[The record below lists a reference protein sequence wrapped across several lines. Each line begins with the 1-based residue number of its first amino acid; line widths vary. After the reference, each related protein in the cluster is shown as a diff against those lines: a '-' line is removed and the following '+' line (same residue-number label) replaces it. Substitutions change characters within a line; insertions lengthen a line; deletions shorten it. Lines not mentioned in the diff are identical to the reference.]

1 MLTRSPSSRSP
12 STRSPSTRSPSSRSP
27 STRSPSTRSPS
38 TRSLSPRSFLIRSL
52 RRRPLDIGWL
62 AAWSL
67 VQALPAVTS
76 GWAIAEAVS
85 QFLAGRTAAGLGW
98 LGLLAL
104 AALAGAYGT
113 RQTYIRLGA
122 IVEPLRDELVELI
135 VAGALARSADTAK
148 PPDTHAVARMTHQA
162 EIVRDSYAGVLTVAC
177 TFVFTVGSTLAGL
190 VTLVPVV
197 LPYVVPPILASV
209 LILRL
214 LLRPFAA
221 RQRMSVIG
229 EEAVADSAAKAVSG
243 LRDVTAC
250 GGENAVMADFG
261 GRVAQQAAAAR
272 SAARIGS
279 ARSLCLAACGW
290 LPLLLVLAAAPSMMR
305 GGVSPARIVG
315 AIAYIGGSLRSALNT
330 LAGGAS
336 AGLVRLTVTLERII
350 EASAP
355 PPAAPPP
362 PAPPPPALRP
372 AASPVVGALSLREVE
387 FGYGRHA
394 EPILRDLSIDIAP
407 GDHLAIV
414 GPSGIGKSSLAG
426 LLAGMLRPTVG
437 EVFLDGISVTR
448 YPPASL
454 PGRRVLIPQEAYV
467 FAGTL
472 AENILYLRASSAAAD
487 RPSAAELDAAAE
499 AVGLCALA
507 SQLGGY
513 NAVVNPATLSAG
525 ERQLIAL
532 TRAYLSPAPIA
543 ILDEATC
550 HLDPAAEMQAEAAFA
565 SRPGTL
571 IVVAHRIT
579 SALRAQRVLVLD
591 GNRAQTGDHASLLA
605 TSAMY
610 QDLVG
615 YWNVTSGSADVQV
628 AETPVS
634 SRSGS
639 RLTRSLAVVHSPT
652 TPAPPPGPPT
662 PPPGPPTTRP
672 GPPTT
677 QPARPPT
684 TPPGPPTTQPAPA
697 PGR

>member
-1 MLTRSPSSRSP
+1 MLTGSLP
-12 STRSPSTRSPSSRSP
+12 TRG
-27 STRSPSTRSPS
+27 
-38 TRSLSPRSFLIRSL
+38 LLIRSL
-52 RRRPLDIGWL
+52 RRRPRDIAWL

-76 GWAIAEAVS
+76 GWAIAESIS
-85 QFLAGRTAAGLGW
+85 QFLAGRTANGLGW

-135 VAGALARSADTAK
+135 IAGALARSADITK

-162 EIVRDSYAGVLTVAC
+162 EIVRDAYAGVLMVAC
-177 TFVFTVGSTLAGL
+177 TFVFTAGSTLAGL
-190 VTLVPVV
+190 VTLVPVT

-250 GGENAVMADFG
+250 GGEDSVTAEFG
-261 GRVAQQAAAAR
+261 ARVAQQAGAAR

-279 ARSLCLAACGW
+279 ARSLCMAAGGW
-290 LPLLLVLAAAPSMMR
+290 LPLLLVLAAAPAMTR
-305 GGVSPARIVG
+305 GGVSPARIIG
-315 AIAYIGGSLRSALNT
+315 AIAYISGSLRSALNT
-330 LAGGAS
+330 LAQGVS
-336 AGLVRLTVTLERII
+336 AGMVRLTVTLDRII
-350 EASAP
+350 EASTP
-355 PPAAPPP
+355 PPDP
-362 PAPPPPALRP
+362 PAVASPAVASPAVASP
-372 AASPVVGALSLREVE
+372 AAGELRLRDVE

-394 EPILRDLSIDIAP
+394 EPIIRDLSIDIAP

-414 GPSGIGKSSLAG
+414 GPSGVGKSSLAG
-426 LLAGMLRPTVG
+426 LLAGMLRPTAG
-437 EVFLDGISVTR
+437 EILLDGIPVTR
-448 YPPASL
+448 HPLASL

-472 AENILYLRASSAAAD
+472 AENILYLRTASGTASGAD
-487 RPSAAELDAAAE
+487 GESGADGAELDAAAE
-499 AVGLCALA
+499 AVGLSALVPR
-507 SQLGGY
+507 LGGY
-513 NAVVNPATLSAG
+513 EAVVNPVALSAG

-550 HLDPAAEMQAEAAFA
+550 HLDPAAEAQAEAAFA
-565 SRPGTL
+565 SRRGTL

-579 SALRAQRVLVLD
+579 SALRAQRILVLD
-591 GNRAQTGDHASLLA
+591 GNRAQAGDHASLLA

-615 YWNVTSGSADVQV
+615 YWSVMSGSADVQV
-628 AETPVS
+628 
-634 SRSGS
+634 
-639 RLTRSLAVVHSPT
+639 
-652 TPAPPPGPPT
+652 
-662 PPPGPPTTRP
+662 
-672 GPPTT
+672 
-677 QPARPPT
+677 
-684 TPPGPPTTQPAPA
+684 
-697 PGR
+697 GREGVAAGD

>member
-1 MLTRSPSSRSP
+1 MLTRGPL
-12 STRSPSTRSPSSRSP
+12 TH
-27 STRSPSTRSPS
+27 
-38 TRSLSPRSFLIRSL
+38 SLLIRSL
-52 RRRPLDIGWL
+52 RRHPRDIAWL

-67 VQALPAVTS
+67 VQALPAVAS

-85 QFLAGRTAAGLGW
+85 QFLAGRTADGLGW

-135 VAGALARSADTAK
+135 VAGALARSADATK

-162 EIVRDSYAGVLTVAC
+162 EIVRDAYAGVLMVAC
-177 TFVFTVGSTLAGL
+177 TFVFTAGSTLAGL
-190 VTLVPVV
+190 VTLVPVT

-214 LLRPFAA
+214 LLRPFAV
-221 RQRMSVIG
+221 RQRRSVIG
-229 EEAVADSAAKAVSG
+229 EEEVADSAAKAVSG

-250 GGENAVMADFG
+250 GGENSVLAEFSARVTRQAD
-261 GRVAQQAAAAR
+261 AAR
-272 SAARIGS
+272 STARTGS
-279 ARSLCLAACGW
+279 ARSLCIAAGGW
-290 LPLLLVLAAAPSMMR
+290 IPLLLVLAAAPSMMR
-305 GGVSPARIVG
+305 GGVAPARIIG
-315 AIAYIGGSLRSALNT
+315 AIAYISGSLRSALNT
-330 LAGGAS
+330 LAQGVS
-336 AGLVRLTVTLERII
+336 AGVVRLTVTLERIV

-355 PPAAPPP
+355 PPAAPSP
-362 PAPPPPALRP
+362 PAPLPTAVPA
-372 AASPVVGALSLREVE
+372 AASPTAGELSLREVE

-394 EPILRDLSIDIAP
+394 EPIIHDLSIDIAA

-426 LLAGMLRPTVG
+426 LLAGMLRPTAG
-437 EVFLDGISVTR
+437 EILLDGISVTR

-454 PGRRVLIPQEAYV
+454 PSRRVLIPQEAYV

-472 AENILYLRASSAAAD
+472 AENILYLRTASAAAD

-499 AVGLCALA
+499 AVGLSGLV
-507 SQLGGY
+507 SRLGGHH
-513 NAVVNPATLSAG
+513 AVVNPAALSAG

-550 HLDPAAEMQAEAAFA
+550 HLDPAAEEQAEAAFA
-565 SRPGTL
+565 SRHGTL

-591 GNRAQTGDHASLLA
+591 GNRAQAGDHASLLA

-615 YWNVTSGSADVQV
+615 YWSVESGSADVRLGREGV
-628 AETPVS
+628 AA
-634 SRSGS
+634 GD
-639 RLTRSLAVVHSPT
+639 
-652 TPAPPPGPPT
+652 
-662 PPPGPPTTRP
+662 
-672 GPPTT
+672 
-677 QPARPPT
+677 
-684 TPPGPPTTQPAPA
+684 
-697 PGR
+697 

>member
-1 MLTRSPSSRSP
+1 MLTRSLL
-12 STRSPSTRSPSSRSP
+12 T
-27 STRSPSTRSPS
+27 
-38 TRSLSPRSFLIRSL
+38 RSL
-52 RRRPLDIGWL
+52 RRRPRDIAWL

-67 VQALPAVTS
+67 VQALPAVAS
-76 GWAIAEAVS
+76 GWAIAEAVT
-85 QFLAGRTAAGLGW
+85 QFLAGRTADGLSW

-104 AALAGAYGT
+104 AALAGAYGA
-113 RQTYIRLGA
+113 RQSFIRLGA

-135 VAGALARSADTAK
+135 VAGALARSADITK

-162 EIVRDSYAGVLTVAC
+162 EIVRDAYAGVLMVAC
-177 TFVFTVGSTLAGL
+177 TFVFTAGSTLAGL
-190 VTLVPVV
+190 VTLVPVT

-229 EEAVADSAAKAVSG
+229 EEAIADSAAKAVSG

-250 GGENAVMADFG
+250 GGENSVTADFG
-261 GRVAQQAAAAR
+261 ARVEQQARAAR

-279 ARSLCLAACGW
+279 VRSLCIAAGGW
-290 LPLLLVLAAAPSMMR
+290 LPLVLVLAAAPSMMR
-305 GGVSPARIVG
+305 GGVAPARIIG
-315 AIAYIGGSLRSALNT
+315 AIAYISGSLRGALNT
-330 LAGGAS
+330 LAQGVS
-336 AGLVRLTVTLERII
+336 AGMVRLTVTLERIV
-350 EASAP
+350 EASL
-355 PPAAPPP
+355 PP
-362 PAPPPPALRP
+362 PAPPSPASMV
-372 AASPVVGALSLREVE
+372 AASMVAASTAAGELRLRDVE

-394 EPILRDLSIDIAP
+394 EPIIRDLSIDIAP

-426 LLAGMLRPTVG
+426 LLAGMLQPTAGQVL
-437 EVFLDGISVTR
+437 LDGLSVTR

-454 PGRRVLIPQEAYV
+454 PDRRVLIPQEAYV

-472 AENILYLRASSAAAD
+472 AENILYLRTASAAAD

-499 AVGLCALA
+499 AVGLSGLV
-507 SQLGGY
+507 SRLGGHQ
-513 NAVVNPATLSAG
+513 AVVNPAALSAG

-550 HLDPAAEMQAEAAFA
+550 HLDPVAEGQAEAAFA
-565 SRPGTL
+565 SRHGTL

-591 GNRAQTGDHASLLA
+591 GNRAQAGDHASLLA

-615 YWNVTSGSADVQV
+615 YWSVTSGSADLRLGREGV
-628 AETPVS
+628 AA
-634 SRSGS
+634 GD
-639 RLTRSLAVVHSPT
+639 
-652 TPAPPPGPPT
+652 
-662 PPPGPPTTRP
+662 
-672 GPPTT
+672 
-677 QPARPPT
+677 
-684 TPPGPPTTQPAPA
+684 
-697 PGR
+697 

>member
-1 MLTRSPSSRSP
+1 MLTRSLL
-12 STRSPSTRSPSSRSP
+12 T
-27 STRSPSTRSPS
+27 
-38 TRSLSPRSFLIRSL
+38 RSL
-52 RRRPLDIGWL
+52 RRRPRDVAWL

-67 VQALPAVTS
+67 VQALPAVAS

-85 QFLAGRTAAGLGW
+85 QFLAGRTADGLGW

-104 AALAGAYGT
+104 AALAGAYGA
-113 RQTYIRLGA
+113 RQSFIRLGA

-135 VAGALARSADTAK
+135 VAGALARSADITK

-162 EIVRDSYAGVLTVAC
+162 EIVRDAYAGVLMVAC
-177 TFVFTVGSTLAGL
+177 TFVFTAGSTLAGL
-190 VTLVPVV
+190 VTLVPVT
-197 LPYVVPPILASV
+197 LPYVIPPILASV

-214 LLRPFAA
+214 LLRPFAV

-229 EEAVADSAAKAVSG
+229 EEAIADSTAKAVSG

-250 GGENAVMADFG
+250 GGENSVTADFG
-261 GRVAQQAAAAR
+261 ARVEQQARAAR

-279 ARSLCLAACGW
+279 VRSLGIAAGGW
-290 LPLLLVLAAAPSMMR
+290 LPLVLVLAAAPSMMR
-305 GGVSPARIVG
+305 GGVAPARIIG
-315 AIAYIGGSLRSALNT
+315 AVAYISGSLRGALNT
-330 LAGGAS
+330 LAQGVS
-336 AGLVRLTVTLERII
+336 AGMVRLTVTLERIV
-350 EASAP
+350 EASL
-355 PPAAPPP
+355 PP
-362 PAPPPPALRP
+362 PAPASPASMV
-372 AASPVVGALSLREVE
+372 AASTVAASTAAGELRLRDVE

-394 EPILRDLSIDIAP
+394 EPIIRDLSIDIAP

-426 LLAGMLRPTVG
+426 LLAGMLQPTAGQVL
-437 EVFLDGISVTR
+437 LDGLSVTR

-454 PGRRVLIPQEAYV
+454 PDRRVLIPQEAYV

-472 AENILYLRASSAAAD
+472 AENILYLRTASAAAD

-499 AVGLCALA
+499 AVGLSGLV
-507 SQLGGY
+507 SRLGGHQ
-513 NAVVNPATLSAG
+513 AVVNPAALSAG

-550 HLDPAAEMQAEAAFA
+550 YLDPAAEGQAEAAFA
-565 SRPGTL
+565 SRHGTL

-591 GNRAQTGDHASLLA
+591 GNRAQAGDHASLLA

-615 YWNVTSGSADVQV
+615 YWSVTSGSADVRLGREGV
-628 AETPVS
+628 AA
-634 SRSGS
+634 GD
-639 RLTRSLAVVHSPT
+639 
-652 TPAPPPGPPT
+652 
-662 PPPGPPTTRP
+662 
-672 GPPTT
+672 
-677 QPARPPT
+677 
-684 TPPGPPTTQPAPA
+684 
-697 PGR
+697 

>member
-1 MLTRSPSSRSP
+1 MLTRSSP
-12 STRSPSTRSPSSRSP
+12 LTRSP
-27 STRSPSTRSPS
+27 
-38 TRSLSPRSFLIRSL
+38 LSRSFLTRSL

-76 GWAIAEAVS
+76 GWAIAEAVG
-85 QFLAGRTAAGLGW
+85 QFMAGRTTAGLGW

-113 RQTYIRLGA
+113 RQTYIRFGA

-162 EIVRDSYAGVLTVAC
+162 EIVRDSYAGVLAVAC

-221 RQRMSVIG
+221 RQRRSVIG

-250 GGENAVMADFG
+250 GGENVVIADFG
-261 GRVAQQAAAAR
+261 ARVAEQAGAAR
-272 SAARIGS
+272 SAARAGS
-279 ARSLCLAACGW
+279 ARSLCIAACGW
-290 LPLLLVLAAAPSMMR
+290 LPLLLVLAAAPSMTR
-305 GGVSPARIVG
+305 GGVSPARIIG
-315 AIAYIGGSLRSALNT
+315 AITYISGSLRTALNT
-330 LAGGAS
+330 LAQGVS
-336 AGLVRLTVTLERII
+336 AGMVRLTVTLERII
-350 EASAP
+350 EASAS
-355 PPAAPPP
+355 PPAAPR
-362 PAPPPPALRP
+362 PATASPE
-372 AASPVVGALSLREVE
+372 AASPVAGELSLRKVE

-394 EPILRDLSIDIAP
+394 EPIICDLSIDIAP

-414 GPSGIGKSSLAG
+414 GPSGVGKSSLVG
-426 LLAGMLRPTVG
+426 LLAGMLRPTAG
-437 EVFLDGISVTR
+437 EVLLDGISMTQ

-454 PGRRVLIPQEAYV
+454 PDRRVLIPQEAYV

-472 AENILYLRASSAAAD
+472 AENILYLRTASAAAD

-499 AVGLCALA
+499 AVGLSALA
-507 SQLGGY
+507 ARLGGY
-513 NAVVNPATLSAG
+513 DAAVNPAALSAG

-532 TRAYLSPAPIA
+532 TRAYLSRAPIA

-550 HLDPAAEMQAEAAFA
+550 YLDPAAEGQAEAAFGN
-565 SRPGTL
+565 RHGML

-591 GNRAQTGDHASLLA
+591 GNRAQVGDHASLLA

-615 YWNVTSGSADVQV
+615 YWSVTSCSADVQV
-628 AETPVS
+628 GWEAGCTAHH
-634 SRSGS
+634 R
-639 RLTRSLAVVHSPT
+639 
-652 TPAPPPGPPT
+652 
-662 PPPGPPTTRP
+662 
-672 GPPTT
+672 
-677 QPARPPT
+677 
-684 TPPGPPTTQPAPA
+684 
-697 PGR
+697 

>member
-1 MLTRSPSSRSP
+1 MLTRSLL
-12 STRSPSTRSPSSRSP
+12 T
-27 STRSPSTRSPS
+27 
-38 TRSLSPRSFLIRSL
+38 RSL
-52 RRRPLDIGWL
+52 RRRPRDVAWL

-67 VQALPAVTS
+67 VQALPAVAS

-85 QFLAGRTAAGLGW
+85 QFLAGRTADGLGW

-104 AALAGAYGT
+104 AALAGAYGA
-113 RQTYIRLGA
+113 RQSFIRLGA

-135 VAGALARSADTAK
+135 VAGALARSADITR

-162 EIVRDSYAGVLTVAC
+162 EIVRDAYAGVLMVAC
-177 TFVFTVGSTLAGL
+177 TFVFTAGSTLAGL
-190 VTLVPVV
+190 VTLVPVT

-229 EEAVADSAAKAVSG
+229 EEAIADSAAKAVSG

-250 GGENAVMADFG
+250 GGENSVTADFG
-261 GRVAQQAAAAR
+261 ARVEQQARAAR

-279 ARSLCLAACGW
+279 VRSLCIAAGGW
-290 LPLLLVLAAAPSMMR
+290 LPLVLVLAAAPSMMR
-305 GGVSPARIVG
+305 GGVAPARIIG
-315 AIAYIGGSLRSALNT
+315 AVAYISGSLRGALNT
-330 LAGGAS
+330 LAQGVS
-336 AGLVRLTVTLERII
+336 AGMVRLTVTLERIV
-350 EASAP
+350 EASL
-355 PPAAPPP
+355 PP
-362 PAPPPPALRP
+362 PAPPPPAP
-372 AASPVVGALSLREVE
+372 PSPASMVAVSMVAASTAAGELRLRDVE

-394 EPILRDLSIDIAP
+394 EPIIHDLSIDIAP

-426 LLAGMLRPTVG
+426 LLAGMLRPTAG
-437 EVFLDGISVTR
+437 EILLDGISVTR

-454 PGRRVLIPQEAYV
+454 PSRRVLIPQEAYV

-472 AENILYLRASSAAAD
+472 AENILYLRTASAAAD

-499 AVGLCALA
+499 AVGLSALV
-507 SQLGGY
+507 SRLGGHH
-513 NAVVNPATLSAG
+513 AVVNPAALSAG

-532 TRAYLSPAPIA
+532 TRAYLSAAPIA

-550 HLDPAAEMQAEAAFA
+550 HLDPAAEGQAEAAFA
-565 SRPGTL
+565 SRHGTL

-591 GNRAQTGDHASLLA
+591 GNRARAGDHASLLA

-615 YWNVTSGSADVQV
+615 YWSVTSGSADVRLGREGV
-628 AETPVS
+628 AA
-634 SRSGS
+634 GD
-639 RLTRSLAVVHSPT
+639 
-652 TPAPPPGPPT
+652 
-662 PPPGPPTTRP
+662 
-672 GPPTT
+672 
-677 QPARPPT
+677 
-684 TPPGPPTTQPAPA
+684 
-697 PGR
+697 

>member
-1 MLTRSPSSRSP
+1 MLTRSLL
-12 STRSPSTRSPSSRSP
+12 T
-27 STRSPSTRSPS
+27 
-38 TRSLSPRSFLIRSL
+38 RSL
-52 RRRPLDIGWL
+52 RRRPRDIAWL

-67 VQALPAVTS
+67 VQALPAVAS

-85 QFLAGRTAAGLGW
+85 QFLDGRTADGLGW

-104 AALAGAYGT
+104 AALAGAYGA

-135 VAGALARSADTAK
+135 VAGALARSADITK

-162 EIVRDSYAGVLTVAC
+162 EIVRDAYAGVLMVAC
-177 TFVFTVGSTLAGL
+177 TFVFTAGSTLAGL
-190 VTLVPVV
+190 VTLVPVT

-229 EEAVADSAAKAVSG
+229 EEAIADSAAKAVSG

-250 GGENAVMADFG
+250 GGENSVTADFG
-261 GRVAQQAAAAR
+261 ARVEQQARAAR

-279 ARSLCLAACGW
+279 VRGLCIGAGGW
-290 LPLLLVLAAAPSMMR
+290 LPLVLVLAAAPSMMR
-305 GGVSPARIVG
+305 GGVAPARIIG
-315 AIAYIGGSLRSALNT
+315 AIAYISGSLRGALNT
-330 LAGGAS
+330 LAQGVS
-336 AGLVRLTVTLERII
+336 AGMVRLTVTLERIV
-350 EASAP
+350 EASL
-355 PPAAPPP
+355 PP
-362 PAPPPPALRP
+362 PAPPPPAP
-372 AASPVVGALSLREVE
+372 PSPASMVAASTAAGELSLRDVE

-394 EPILRDLSIDIAP
+394 EPIIHDLSIDIAP

-414 GPSGIGKSSLAG
+414 GPSGTGKSSLAG
-426 LLAGMLRPTVG
+426 LLAGMLRPTAGQVL
-437 EVFLDGISVTR
+437 LDGLSVTR

-454 PGRRVLIPQEAYV
+454 PDRRVLIPQEAYV

-472 AENILYLRASSAAAD
+472 AENILYLRTASAAAD

-499 AVGLCALA
+499 AVGLSGLV
-507 SQLGGY
+507 SRLGGHH
-513 NAVVNPATLSAG
+513 AVVNPAALSAG

-550 HLDPAAEMQAEAAFA
+550 HLDPAAEGQAEAAFA
-565 SRPGTL
+565 SRHGTL

-591 GNRAQTGDHASLLA
+591 GNRAQAGDHASLLA
-605 TSAMY
+605 TSVMY

-615 YWNVTSGSADVQV
+615 YWSVTSGSADVRLGREGV
-628 AETPVS
+628 AA
-634 SRSGS
+634 GD
-639 RLTRSLAVVHSPT
+639 
-652 TPAPPPGPPT
+652 
-662 PPPGPPTTRP
+662 
-672 GPPTT
+672 
-677 QPARPPT
+677 
-684 TPPGPPTTQPAPA
+684 
-697 PGR
+697 

>member
-1 MLTRSPSSRSP
+1 MLTRSLL
-12 STRSPSTRSPSSRSP
+12 T
-27 STRSPSTRSPS
+27 
-38 TRSLSPRSFLIRSL
+38 RSL
-52 RRRPLDIGWL
+52 RRRPRDVGWL

-67 VQALPAVTS
+67 VQALPAVAS

-122 IVEPLRDELVELI
+122 VVEPLRDELVELI

-162 EIVRDSYAGVLTVAC
+162 EIVRDAYAGVLMVAC
-177 TFVFTVGSTLAGL
+177 TFVFTAGSTLAGL
-190 VTLVPVV
+190 VTLVPAV

-214 LLRPFAA
+214 LLRPFAS

-250 GGENAVMADFG
+250 GGENVVMADFG
-261 GRVAQQAAAAR
+261 AQVTRQAAATR

-279 ARSLCLAACGW
+279 ARSLCIAACGW
-290 LPLLLVLAAAPSMMR
+290 LPLLLVLATAPAMMR
-305 GGVSPARIVG
+305 GGVSPARIIG
-315 AIAYIGGSLRSALNT
+315 AIAYISGSLRSALNT
-330 LAGGAS
+330 LAQGVS
-336 AGLVRLTVTLERII
+336 AGMVRLTVTLDRII
-350 EASAP
+350 EASIP
-355 PPAAPPP
+355 PPDP
-362 PAPPPPALRP
+362 PAVASPAVASPAVASPAAGALR
-372 AASPVVGALSLREVE
+372 LREVE

-394 EPILRDLSIDIAP
+394 EPIIRDLSIDIAP

-426 LLAGMLRPTVG
+426 LLAGMLRPTAG
-437 EVFLDGISVTR
+437 EVLLDGISVTR
-448 YPPASL
+448 YPPTSL

-472 AENILYLRASSAAAD
+472 AENILYLRTTSGTASGAD
-487 RPSAAELDAAAE
+487 GADGAELDAAAE
-499 AVGLCALA
+499 AVGLSALVPR
-507 SQLGGY
+507 LGGY
-513 NAVVNPATLSAG
+513 DAVVNPAALSAG

-550 HLDPAAEMQAEAAFA
+550 HLDPAAEGQAEAAFA
-565 SRPGTL
+565 SRHGTL

-579 SALRAQRVLVLD
+579 SALRAQRILVLD

-615 YWNVTSGSADVQV
+615 YWSATPGSADVQV
-628 AETPVS
+628 GREGV
-634 SRSGS
+634 
-639 RLTRSLAVVHSPT
+639 AV
-652 TPAPPPGPPT
+652 GD
-662 PPPGPPTTRP
+662 
-672 GPPTT
+672 
-677 QPARPPT
+677 
-684 TPPGPPTTQPAPA
+684 
-697 PGR
+697 

>member
-1 MLTRSPSSRSP
+1 MLTRSLL
-12 STRSPSTRSPSSRSP
+12 T
-27 STRSPSTRSPS
+27 
-38 TRSLSPRSFLIRSL
+38 RSL
-52 RRRPLDIGWL
+52 RRRPRDVAWL

-67 VQALPAVTS
+67 VQALPAVAS

-85 QFLAGRTAAGLGW
+85 QFLAGRTADGLGW

-104 AALAGAYGT
+104 AALAGAYGA
-113 RQTYIRLGA
+113 RQSFIRLGA

-135 VAGALARSADTAK
+135 VAGALARSADITK

-162 EIVRDSYAGVLTVAC
+162 EIVRDAYAGVLMVAC
-177 TFVFTVGSTLAGL
+177 TFVFTAGSTLAGL
-190 VTLVPVV
+190 VTLVPVT
-197 LPYVVPPILASV
+197 LPYVIPPILASV

-214 LLRPFAA
+214 LLRPFAV

-229 EEAVADSAAKAVSG
+229 EEAIADSTAKAVSG

-250 GGENAVMADFG
+250 GGENSVTADFG
-261 GRVAQQAAAAR
+261 ARVEQQARAAR

-279 ARSLCLAACGW
+279 VRSLCLAAGGW
-290 LPLLLVLAAAPSMMR
+290 LPLVLVLAAAPSMMR
-305 GGVSPARIVG
+305 GGVAPARIIG
-315 AIAYIGGSLRSALNT
+315 AVAYISGSLRGALNT
-330 LAGGAS
+330 LAQGVS
-336 AGLVRLTVTLERII
+336 AGMVRLTVTLERIV
-350 EASAP
+350 EASL
-355 PPAAPPP
+355 PP
-362 PAPPPPALRP
+362 PAPPSPASMV
-372 AASPVVGALSLREVE
+372 AASMVAASTAAGELRLRDVE

-394 EPILRDLSIDIAP
+394 EPIIRDLSIDIAP

-426 LLAGMLRPTVG
+426 LLAGMLQPTAGQVL
-437 EVFLDGISVTR
+437 LDGLSVTR

-454 PGRRVLIPQEAYV
+454 PDRRVLIPQEAYV

-472 AENILYLRASSAAAD
+472 AENILYLRTASAAAD

-499 AVGLCALA
+499 AVGLSGLV
-507 SQLGGY
+507 SRLGGHQ
-513 NAVVNPATLSAG
+513 AVVNPAALSAG

-550 HLDPAAEMQAEAAFA
+550 YLDPAAEGQAEAAFA
-565 SRPGTL
+565 SRHGTL

-591 GNRAQTGDHASLLA
+591 GNRAQAGDHASLLA

-615 YWNVTSGSADVQV
+615 YWSVTSGSADVRLGREGV
-628 AETPVS
+628 AA
-634 SRSGS
+634 GD
-639 RLTRSLAVVHSPT
+639 
-652 TPAPPPGPPT
+652 
-662 PPPGPPTTRP
+662 
-672 GPPTT
+672 
-677 QPARPPT
+677 
-684 TPPGPPTTQPAPA
+684 
-697 PGR
+697 

>member
-1 MLTRSPSSRSP
+1 MLTRSLL
-12 STRSPSTRSPSSRSP
+12 T
-27 STRSPSTRSPS
+27 
-38 TRSLSPRSFLIRSL
+38 RSL
-52 RRRPLDIGWL
+52 RRRPRDIAWL

-67 VQALPAVTS
+67 VQALPAVAS

-85 QFLAGRTAAGLGW
+85 QFLAGRTADGLGW

-135 VAGALARSADTAK
+135 VAGALARSADATK

-162 EIVRDSYAGVLTVAC
+162 EIVRDAYAGVLMVGC
-177 TFVFTVGSTLAGL
+177 TFVFTAGSTLAGL
-190 VTLVPVV
+190 VTLVPVT

-250 GGENAVMADFG
+250 GGENSVTAEFG
-261 GRVAQQAAAAR
+261 ARVTQQAGATR

-279 ARSLCLAACGW
+279 ARSLCIAAGGW
-290 LPLLLVLAAAPSMMR
+290 LPLLLVLAAAPSMTR
-305 GGVSPARIVG
+305 GGVAPARIIG
-315 AIAYIGGSLRSALNT
+315 AIAYISGSLRSALNT
-330 LAGGAS
+330 LAQGVS
-336 AGLVRLTVTLERII
+336 AGMVRLTVTLDRIL
-350 EASAP
+350 EASIP
-355 PPAAPPP
+355 PPASLPAAPPP
-362 PAPPPPALRP
+362 PALPPDAPPPDAPPPDAPPSAAPPSAASTP
-372 AASPVVGALSLREVE
+372 AASTAGGELRLRDVE

-394 EPILRDLSIDIAP
+394 EPIIRDLSIDIAP

-426 LLAGMLRPTVG
+426 LLAGMLRPTAG
-437 EVFLDGISVTR
+437 EVLLDGLSVTR
-448 YPPASL
+448 HPLASL

-472 AENILYLRASSAAAD
+472 AENILYLRAASGTVAGTGGGGGTVAGTLAGTGGGAGAVAGTGGAGGGLSG
-487 RPSAAELDAAAE
+487 AELDAAAE
-499 AVGLCALA
+499 AVGLSALV
-507 SQLGGY
+507 SRLGGY
-513 NAVVNPATLSAG
+513 DAVVNPAALSAG

-532 TRAYLSPAPIA
+532 TRAYLSPALIA

-550 HLDPAAEMQAEAAFA
+550 HLDPAAEAQAEAAFA
-565 SRPGTL
+565 SRHGTL

-579 SALRAQRVLVLD
+579 SALRARRVLVLD
-591 GNRAQTGDHASLLA
+591 GNRAQAGDHDSLLA
-605 TSAMY
+605 SSAMY

-615 YWNVTSGSADVQV
+615 YWSVTSGSAGVRAGREGV
-628 AETPVS
+628 AA
-634 SRSGS
+634 GD
-639 RLTRSLAVVHSPT
+639 
-652 TPAPPPGPPT
+652 
-662 PPPGPPTTRP
+662 
-672 GPPTT
+672 
-677 QPARPPT
+677 
-684 TPPGPPTTQPAPA
+684 
-697 PGR
+697 

>member
-1 MLTRSPSSRSP
+1 MLTRSLL
-12 STRSPSTRSPSSRSP
+12 T
-27 STRSPSTRSPS
+27 
-38 TRSLSPRSFLIRSL
+38 RSL
-52 RRRPLDIGWL
+52 RRRPRDVAWL

-67 VQALPAVTS
+67 VQALPAVAS

-85 QFLAGRTAAGLGW
+85 QFLAGRTADGLGW

-104 AALAGAYGT
+104 AALAGAYGA
-113 RQTYIRLGA
+113 RQSFIRLGA

-135 VAGALARSADTAK
+135 VAGALARSADITK

-162 EIVRDSYAGVLTVAC
+162 EIVRDAYAGVLMVAC
-177 TFVFTVGSTLAGL
+177 TFVFTAGSTLAGL
-190 VTLVPVV
+190 VTLVPVT
-197 LPYVVPPILASV
+197 LPYVIPPILASV

-214 LLRPFAA
+214 LLRPFAV

-229 EEAVADSAAKAVSG
+229 EEAIADSAAKAVSG

-250 GGENAVMADFG
+250 GGENSVTADFG
-261 GRVAQQAAAAR
+261 ARVEQQARAAR

-279 ARSLCLAACGW
+279 VRSLCMAAGGW
-290 LPLLLVLAAAPSMMR
+290 LPLVLVLAAAPSMMR
-305 GGVSPARIVG
+305 GGVAPARIIG
-315 AIAYIGGSLRSALNT
+315 AVAYISGSLRGALNT
-330 LAGGAS
+330 LAQGVS
-336 AGLVRLTVTLERII
+336 AGMVRLTVTLERIV
-350 EASAP
+350 EASL
-355 PPAAPPP
+355 PP
-362 PAPPPPALRP
+362 PAPPSPASMV
-372 AASPVVGALSLREVE
+372 AASMVAASTAAGELRLRDVE

-394 EPILRDLSIDIAP
+394 EPIIRDLSIDIAP

-426 LLAGMLRPTVG
+426 LLAGMLQPTAGQVL
-437 EVFLDGISVTR
+437 LDGLSVTR

-454 PGRRVLIPQEAYV
+454 PDRRVLIPQEAYV

-472 AENILYLRASSAAAD
+472 AENILYLRTASAAAD

-499 AVGLCALA
+499 AVGLSGLV
-507 SQLGGY
+507 SRLGGHQ
-513 NAVVNPATLSAG
+513 AVVNPAALSAG

-550 HLDPAAEMQAEAAFA
+550 YLDPAAEGQAEAAFA
-565 SRPGTL
+565 SRHGTL

-591 GNRAQTGDHASLLA
+591 GNRAQAGDHASLLA

-615 YWNVTSGSADVQV
+615 YWSVTSGSADVRLGREGV
-628 AETPVS
+628 AA
-634 SRSGS
+634 GD
-639 RLTRSLAVVHSPT
+639 
-652 TPAPPPGPPT
+652 
-662 PPPGPPTTRP
+662 
-672 GPPTT
+672 
-677 QPARPPT
+677 
-684 TPPGPPTTQPAPA
+684 
-697 PGR
+697 